1 MNLKN
6 LYSGSK
12 IIGFLLSFV
21 LYSLNSFAQKP
32 LNPVKDS
39 GPKTKIELIKADS
52 LVGENSL
59 TSVQTFLGNVIFRHN
74 GVLLGCNKAVHNLS
88 SNFIEAYGKVVI
100 NQGDTLT
107 IVGDTLLYDG
117 NQRFARVFG
126 KSVILRD
133 KKVTLRT
140 TKIFYD
146 LNSSQ
151 SYYPVPGFLQQ
162 DSSRLS
168 SKQGYYNTRTKVFN
182 YIGDVEIINPSY
194 VICTDSLDYNA
205 NTKLAI
211 FKTFTTL
218 RSKNGDLST
227 YKGQYNLKTKE
238 SLFKG
243 RAKVNNVDFSLEGD
257 TLNYD
262 NLNDKGS
269 AFGNVIFISFKDSL
283 ITTGNRA
290 YRSGDKGITKMFG
303 DTYTEKQSSKDTL
316 LLRADSLWIYEVPK
330 AEKKPSTK
338 EGPNK
343 EDLIKII
350 AKKNVKI
357 FKSDFQSISDSLF
370 YDYKGDKIGFY
381 QKPILWNVD
390 NQLEADTIRISLKD
404 QRLDK
409 MSMVN
414 DCFVIQKDT
423 IGNYNQIK
431 GRKLLAIFGENAIME
446 TIDVQ
451 GNGESNFFALD
462 ERNKIIGLNKVQC
475 GSMVFHFD
483 QKKIRNIVF
492 KSKPESLLIP
502 PNEVSKEDL
511 YLEKFEWKDKI
522 RPRRFDFINS
532 QQGKRVAEARKMVL

>member
-1 MNLKN
+1 MNSKN
-6 LYSGSK
+6 HFSVLIFIRFFLIFCLFSTSLY
-12 IIGFLLSFV
+12 
-21 LYSLNSFAQKP
+21 AQKP
-32 LNPVKDS
+32 LNPIKDN

-117 NQRFARVFG
+117 NQRYARVFG

-146 LNSSQ
+146 LNTSQ
-151 SYYPVPGFLQQ
+151 SHYPVPGYLKQ
-162 DSSRLS
+162 DSTTLS
-168 SKQGYYNTRTKVFN
+168 SKKGYYNTRTKIFN

-194 VICTDSLDYNA
+194 VICTDSLDYDA

-211 FKTFTTL
+211 FKTFTTIK
-218 RSKNGDLST
+218 SKNGDLST
-227 YKGQYNLKTKE
+227 YKGRYNIKTKE
-238 SLFKG
+238 SNFQG

-257 TLNYD
+257 TLDYD
-262 NLNDKGS
+262 NINDKGS
-269 AFGNVIFISFKDSL
+269 AKGNVVFISIKDSL
-283 ITTGNRA
+283 ITTGNKA
-290 YRSGDKGITKMFG
+290 FRSGETGLTKVMG
-303 DTYTEKQSSKDTL
+303 NTYTEKQTALDTL
-316 LLRADSLWIYEVPK
+316 FLIADTLWIHEIPK
-330 AEKKPSTK
+330 AQKKKTSGEPS
-338 EGPNK
+338 K

-350 AKKNVKI
+350 AKNKVRVFKN
-357 FKSDFQSISDSLF
+357 DFQSVSDSLF
-370 YDYKGDKIGFY
+370 YDYVGDKIGFY
-381 QKPILWNVD
+381 QKPVLWNVD
-390 NQLEADTIRISLKD
+390 NQLEADTIRITLKNEG
-404 QRLDK
+404 LDR
-409 MSMVN
+409 MYMTN
-414 DCFVIQKDT
+414 DCFVVQKDT

-431 GRKLLAIFGENAIME
+431 GRKLMAIFGENAIME
-446 TIDVQ
+446 TIEVE

-462 ERNKIIGLNKVQC
+462 EKNKIIGLNKVQC
-475 GSMVFHFD
+475 GSMIFHFE
-483 QKKIRNIVF
+483 KKTIDNIVF

-522 RPRRFDFINS
+522 RPKKEEFES
-532 QQGKRVAEARKMVL
+532 SPQGKIVSESRKLIY